1 MATAAAQRWSVHRA
15 AWLAAAWLVVP
26 APAAGQTFAGDWTEV
41 ERAMNVTVE
50 SWGGDCPTA
59 PQSSSSRPN
68 TRVAVTQ
75 EGDQLVFPRGRRS
88 DRCWSDNPAMRR
100 TRFSKSGN
108 RWTVECQTPD
118 DDPRKEHGTYVLT
131 ADTTRIQIDITS
143 DYDWTLRESN
153 CRARIVER
161 RVLTRAAPAGG
172 DAGTADAAAADAA
185 VPDARETG
193 SAFDRIEAGLRPL
206 PDAQAAPRRC
216 ERPGAPARLR
226 VRAVQS
232 VQPGGRAPISV
243 HQVDAQGCDLGPV
256 AQPRF
261 ELLGDAKGCR
271 IGGDGMF
278 QACEAVAQCDG
289 ETVRIRV
296 AVGGLSATAEI
307 RISAR
312 IEDGLGMVTP
322 VWIDEPVDESG
333 GPVGGAQVSAS
344 LQAQTPAVAAG
355 PGAPAAGATTG
366 GAPAPGGG
374 ATGEESDDSWVVW
387 LVVGGGAAV
396 VLAVVIYLVA
406 AGRRRRRPSGAA
418 EIDDLAAIR
427 ASGGLSAPPAS
438 APPAAEPPGR
448 GPPKPTVPAPLLPQ
462 PQAAP
467 VAVSPTAAT
476 ASAPAPAVAAGWHCA
491 ACRKPSAAPGFCGD
505 DGLSLLAGPAPT
517 GAKTMIF
524 AACPKCGRGYSPESK
539 FCPVDRE
546 LLQPYGLGMNA
557 YRAGLKGR
565 PEPLER
571 SCPKC
576 GSSYPGSQRF
586 CSRDGE
592 QLVPAR

>member
-1 MATAAAQRWSVHRA
+1 MRGAFRRT
-15 AWLAAAWLVVP
+15 AWLAAAWLGLP
-26 APAAGQTFAGDWTEV
+26 ASAASGETFEGNWTEV
-41 ERAMNVTVE
+41 DRTMTVTVE

-59 PQSSSSRPN
+59 PQSSSSHPN
-68 TRVAVTQ
+68 TSVAVTQ

-118 DDPRKEHGTYVLT
+118 DDPRREHGTYVLT
-131 ADTTRIQIDITS
+131 ATTTRIQVDITS

-153 CRARIVER
+153 CKARIIER
-161 RVLTRAAPAGG
+161 RVLTRAAPPGAE
-172 DAGTADAAAADAA
+172 AGTADAGVPEAATADARDGTA
-185 VPDARETG
+185 G
-193 SAFDRIEAGLRPL
+193 FDRVDAGLRPI

-216 ERPGAPARLR
+216 EHPGAPARLR

-232 VQPGGRAPISV
+232 VQPGGQAPISV
-243 HQVDAQGCDLGPV
+243 HQVDAQGCDLGAV
-256 AQPRF
+256 QAPRF

-271 IGGDGMF
+271 IEGNGMF
-278 QACEAVAQCDG
+278 RACDAVAQCDG

-296 AVGGLSATAEI
+296 SVGSLAATADI

-312 IEDGLGMVTP
+312 VEDGLGTVTP

-344 LQAQTPAVAAG
+344 LQAQTPAVGAAPGTPGSGAAG
-355 PGAPAAGATTG
+355 GGTPARSG
-366 GAPAPGGG
+366 GASAG
-374 ATGEESDDSWVVW
+374 GEESDDSWVLWV
-387 LVVGGGAAV
+387 VVGGGAVV
-396 VLAVVIYLVA
+396 VLAVVIYLIA
-406 AGRRRRRPSGAA
+406 SGRRRRSSSGT
-418 EIDDLAAIR
+418 EIDDLAVVR
-427 ASGGLSAPPAS
+427 ASGGLSAPPAG
-438 APPAAEPPGR
+438 EDPGR
-448 GPPKPTVPAPLLPQ
+448 GPPKPTVPSPLLPA

-467 VAVSPTAAT
+467 VAAA
-476 ASAPAPAVAAGWHCA
+476 APSVAAPPAAVVLWHCA
-491 ACRKPSAAPGFCGD
+491 ACRRQYPAAGFCVE

-517 GAKTMIF
+517 GAKTVIY
-524 AACPKCGRGYSPESK
+524 AACPKCGRGHSPESK

-565 PEPLER
+565 PEPMER

-576 GSSYPGSQRF
+576 GSSYPGSHRF

>member
-1 MATAAAQRWSVHRA
+1 MTAGVAKGRA
-15 AWLAAAWLVVP
+15 FRRAGWLAAVGVVL
-26 APAAGQTFAGDWTEV
+26 AVATAEGQSFEGTWTEV
-41 ERAMNVTVE
+41 ERSMTVTVE

-68 TRVAVTQ
+68 SAVAVTQ

-100 TRFSKSGN
+100 TRFSKSGS

-118 DDPRKEHGTYVLT
+118 DDARREHGTYVLT
-131 ADTTRIQIDITS
+131 ATETRIQIDITS

-153 CRARIVER
+153 CQARIVER
-161 RVLTRAAPAGG
+161 RVLTRAAPAATDAGVQ
-172 DAGTADAAAADAA
+172 DAGTTEAAA
-185 VPDARETG
+185 PDARDG
-193 SAFDRIEAGLRPL
+193 AFYRIDAGLRTL

-216 ERPGAPARLR
+216 EHPGAPARLR

-232 VQPGGRAPISV
+232 VQPGGRAPLSV
-243 HQVDAQGCDLGPV
+243 HQVDAQGCDLGAV
-256 AQPRF
+256 QARF

-271 IGGDGMF
+271 IGSDGMF
-278 QACEAVAQCDG
+278 HACEAVAQCDG
-289 ETVRIRV
+289 ETVRIR
-296 AVGGLSATAEI
+296 ATVGGLSATAEV

-312 IEDGLGMVTP
+312 LEDGLGTVTP

-333 GPVGGAQVSAS
+333 GPVGGAQVAAS
-344 LQAQTPAVAAG
+344 LQAQIPDAAGG
-355 PGAPAAGATTG
+355 PGAAGGVAVGEASARPVG
-366 GAPAPGGG
+366 GSASE
-374 ATGEESDDSWVVW
+374 EESDDSWVLW
-387 LVVGGGAAV
+387 LVVGGGVAI
-396 VLAVVIYLVA
+396 VLAVAIYLVA
-406 AGRRRRRPSGAA
+406 AGRRRRRSPADA
-418 EIDDLAAIR
+418 EIDDLAVVR
-427 ASGGLSAPPAS
+427 ASGGLVAPPAGEPAGR
-438 APPAAEPPGR
+438 APPG
-448 GPPKPTVPAPLLPQ
+448 PTVPAPVLPE
-462 PQAAP
+462 PQSAPVAAAP
-467 VAVSPTAAT
+467 VVA
-476 ASAPAPAVAAGWHCA
+476 APAAPVWHCA
-491 ACRKPSAAPGFCGD
+491 ACRRQYVAAGFCVD

-517 GAKTMIF
+517 GAKTVIY
-524 AACPKCGRGYSPESK
+524 AACPKCGRGYSSESK

-546 LLQPYGLGMNA
+546 LLQPYGLGMSS

-576 GSSYPGSQRF
+576 GSSYPGSHRF

>member
-1 MATAAAQRWSVHRA
+1 MRRWFGRVV
-15 AWLAAAWLVVP
+15 WLAAVWLGLPV
-26 APAAGQTFAGDWTEV
+26 AGAEGQSFEGNWTEV
-41 ERAMNVTVE
+41 ERSMTVTIE
-50 SWGGDCPTA
+50 SWGGDCPTP

-68 TRVAVTQ
+68 TQVAVTQ

-88 DRCWSDNPAMRR
+88 DRCWTDNTAMRR

-118 DDPRKEHGTYVLT
+118 DDARREHGTYVLT
-131 ADTTRIQIDITS
+131 AAVARIQIDITS

-153 CRARIVER
+153 CKARIVER
-161 RVLTRAAPAGG
+161 RVLTRAAPAGV
-172 DAGTADAAAADAA
+172 DAGAAEAAAAPDAA
-185 VPDARETG
+185 DARDGT
-193 SAFDRIEAGLRPL
+193 AFGRIDAGLRPI

-243 HQVDAQGCDLGPV
+243 HQVDAQGCDLGP
-256 AQPRF
+256 AAARF
-261 ELLGDAKGCR
+261 ELVGDAKGCR
-271 IGGDGMF
+271 IGADGTF

-289 ETVRIRV
+289 ETVRIR
-296 AVGGLSATAEI
+296 ATVGGLSATAEI

-312 IEDGLGMVTP
+312 VEDGLGMVTP
-322 VWIDEPVDESG
+322 VWIDEPIDESG

-344 LQAQTPAVAAG
+344 LQAQTPEVVG
-355 PGAPAAGATTG
+355 EPGDPAAGGSAAG
-366 GAPAPGGG
+366 GTAARPAGRP
-374 ATGEESDDSWVVW
+374 AGEAQADDGWVLW
-387 LVVGGGAAV
+387 LVVGGGGAV
-396 VLAVVIYLVA
+396 VLAVVIYLIVG
-406 AGRRRRRPSGAA
+406 GRRRRRSSAAA
-418 EIDDLAAIR
+418 ELDDLAVLR
-427 ASGGLSAPPAS
+427 ASGGLSAPPVVEPPGREPQVATLPS
-438 APPAAEPPGR
+438 PVLPEPRAAPPAARPV
-448 GPPKPTVPAPLLPQ
+448 VPA
-462 PQAAP
+462 
-467 VAVSPTAAT
+467 VVV
-476 ASAPAPAVAAGWHCA
+476 APAAAVWHCA
-491 ACRKPSAAPGFCGD
+491 ACRRTYPAAGFCVD

-517 GAKTMIF
+517 GAKTVIY
-524 AACPKCGRGYSPESK
+524 AACPKCGRGHSPESK

-546 LLQPYGLGMNA
+546 LLQPYGLGMSA

-565 PEPLER
+565 PEPMER

-576 GSSYPGSQRF
+576 GSSYPGSHRF